1 MFFDLLQMITP
12 TNDGDNYF
20 QSIISYVVLPI
31 LWTYIPILIVL
42 LIHLKNVVSVNRLLK
57 LQKKANKEIKNVGIT
72 SEEMEYMIKR
82 QSGNS

>member
-1 MFFDLLQMITP
+1 MITP

-42 LIHLKNVVSVNRLLK
+42 LIHLKGEPLK
-57 LQKKANKEIKNVGIT
+57 RDIFILFKNV
-72 SEEMEYMIKR
+72 EF
-82 QSGNS
+82 SGRGMKWGF